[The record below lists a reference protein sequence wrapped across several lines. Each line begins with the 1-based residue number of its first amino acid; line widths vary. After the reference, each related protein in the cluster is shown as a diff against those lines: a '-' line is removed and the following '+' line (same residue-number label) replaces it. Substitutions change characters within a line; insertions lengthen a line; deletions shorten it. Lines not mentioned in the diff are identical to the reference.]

1 MIVAWSVADDEL
13 KSKEKEIREKL
24 VLKLKKKVIE
34 NIFQDCFFTIFYI
47 THEWEMWFWIDVM
60 FCNTAVYNWFQ
71 WNCTGLQ

>member
-34 NIFQDCFFTIFYI
+34 NIFQDCFFTIFYL
-47 THEWEMWFWIDVM
+47 FS
-60 FCNTAVYNWFQ
+60 
-71 WNCTGLQ
+71 